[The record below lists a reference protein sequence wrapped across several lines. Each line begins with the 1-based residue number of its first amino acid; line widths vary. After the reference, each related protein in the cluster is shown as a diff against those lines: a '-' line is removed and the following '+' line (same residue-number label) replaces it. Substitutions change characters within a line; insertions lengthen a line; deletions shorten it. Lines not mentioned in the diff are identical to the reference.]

1 MNHIIW
7 TISYGAYRM
16 DHVIGSISHG
26 LYNLDR
32 FIFDFSVFELSQV

>member
-1 MNHIIW
+1 
-7 TISYGAYRM
+7 M